1 MNYRK
6 VYFDETNQKVRWTS
20 NNTGKLAV
28 TYEYVGS
35 MTKIEFDLLIEVLWE
50 LYQDGTISFDDFQR
64 IFGDLREFCD
74 RIKNIIQ

>member
-1 MNYRK
+1 
-6 VYFDETNQKVRWTS
+6 
-20 NNTGKLAV
+20 
-28 TYEYVGS
+28 

>member
-20 NNTGKLAV
+20 NNSADLAV

-35 MTKIEFDLLIEVLWE
+35 MTKIEFDLLIEILWE